1 MPATTFTS
9 PGRPDRTFAI
19 AVALA
24 ALLGA
29 SQLIAVGSYYA
40 GRARAARKAAQPAV
54 VAMEPATPAATPAP
68 AAEVPA
74 TVVAPIAT
82 PPPAPAAQ
90 PSPSNAALSIAEQM
104 LKEATLLRE
113 RGDTTNALARLQDAA
128 QRDPTNANVLAEM
141 AMIYES
147 IQLFDRSNETW
158 RKIQEIGPTAGAL
171 YELADMKLKVGVAP
185 TAAPAAA
192 AAGPGFAGVA
202 PLDSGT
208 ARKDGEGIPDG
219 STFGIT
225 EASITE
231 NPDPDAETNLTLR
244 VGVKVRSNT
253 LIDHTKVKIQVYFY
267 DTVDNNKVAL
277 TDAEVS
283 YEWLTPNHDWK
294 GTNPEILAVGYLRLK
309 NSAISS
315 EAALSEA
322 AANVTP
328 PLSGR
333 KGSAPK
339 KPEAGEGAARKY
351 AGYQVRVYY
360 NDQLQDVRAEP
371 TKLLNLFAPPLTLP
385 SQ

>member
-1 MPATTFTS
+1 MRAGSFSS
-9 PGRPDRTFAI
+9 PVGPDRTYPIAI
-19 AVALA
+19 AIVSVLGAAQLLAVALH
-24 ALLGA
+24 
-29 SQLIAVGSYYA
+29 YA
-40 GRARAARKAAQPAV
+40 GKYTAARRTAEPTIVAEPAVDSATAPPLATPPQPAA
-54 VAMEPATPAATPAP
+54 AMPPAATQ
-68 AAEVPA
+68 A
-74 TVVAPIAT
+74 T
-82 PPPAPAAQ
+82 
-90 PSPSNAALSIAEQM
+90 PSNAALSAAEQL
-104 LKEATLLRE
+104 LKDATLLRE

-128 QRDPTNANVLAEM
+128 QRDPKNANVLAEM

-158 RKIQEIGPTAGAL
+158 RKIVEIGPSAGAL

-185 TAAPAAA
+185 TAPPADAAVA
-192 AAGPGFAGVA
+192 AAGPGFAGRS
-202 PLDSGT
+202 PLDAGT
-208 ARKDGEGIPDG
+208 AARNDPEGIPVG
-219 STFGIT
+219 STFGIV
-225 EASITE
+225 EASVAE

-267 DTVDNNKVAL
+267 DTVENNKVAL

-294 GTNPEILAVGYLRLK
+294 GTNPEILAVSYVRLK
-309 NSAISS
+309 QSAISAD
-315 EAALSEA
+315 AALSEA

-328 PLSGR
+328 PLGNR
-333 KGSAPK
+333 KATAK
-339 KPEAGEGAARKY
+339 KPPASGNRKY

-385 SQ
+385 TQ